1 MTRKLP
7 PLNALRAFEAAARH
21 ASITRAADEL
31 FVTHGAVSRQIKGLE
46 EALGVAL
53 FRRAN
58 RQISLTP
65 AGERLLPTATAAF
78 DLLAAGVAQ
87 VAGRDQRG
95 PLQLSCMATFTMR
108 WLIPRL
114 HRLSAQHPEVE
125 VRLSTSDM
133 PVDFN
138 LEGFDLAIRIGAPPW
153 PDDMNVTPFLSER
166 IGPVLSPKLL
176 AESGLERPEHLAD
189 LPLLHTNTRPTAW
202 PDWLGAN
209 GIGCVDAEAG
219 QRLEHFFFM
228 LQAAASGLGVA
239 IGPEPLA
246 ADDIEAGRL
255 VAPFGFI
262 DTGRSYTLLS
272 TKAMANRADIAAFR
286 DWLLAEAGANADQS

>member
-1 MTRKLP
+1 MTRRLP

-53 FRRAN
+53 FNRAN

-65 AGERLLPTATAAF
+65 AGERLLPTATTAF

-87 VAGRDQRG
+87 VAGQDRRG

-114 HRLSAQHPEVE
+114 HRLSAQHPEIE
-125 VRLSTSDM
+125 VRLSTSDK
-133 PVDFN
+133 PVDFD

-153 PDDMNVTPFLSER
+153 PGNVAVTPFLAER
-166 IGPVLSPKLL
+166 IGPVISPNLL
-176 AESGLERPEHLAD
+176 AESGLERPEQLAD
-189 LPLLHTNTRPTAW
+189 LQRLHTKTRSTAW

-209 GIGCVDAEAG
+209 SIQGIDAEAG
-219 QRLEHFFFM
+219 QWLEHFFFT

-239 IGPEPLA
+239 VAPEPLA
-246 ADDIEAGRL
+246 ADDIETGRL

-272 TKAMANRADIAAFR
+272 TKAMAGRADIAAFR
-286 DWLLAEAGANADQS
+286 DWILAEAGDG